1 MQGFDD
7 DFDNT
12 GTGLDPFT
20 ARAIAREARGG
31 LITGKNGK
39 PIWNAE
45 NACTLIETDDAWE
58 GVLATDE
65 FAGLTLLL
73 QPIPGTPFARS
84 RFKPRPLTDTDIT
97 AAVRWF
103 NRNGFPDATK
113 ATTADAV
120 YATATQTV
128 ISPVRHFLEALKW
141 DGVGRVNDWLATYC
155 GAAPSPLTS
164 KVGRAWLVSAVARA
178 LKPGCKADCALV
190 LEGRQGAGKSSV
202 LKALAGRDWFH
213 DGLSDLHSKDASAG
227 LRGKWIIELP
237 ELSAMRRSD
246 VEAVK
251 AFLSRTEERY
261 RPAYGRAEVIEPRRC
276 VFAGTTN
283 RTDYLTDDT
292 GGRRFWPVAV
302 GNVRLADLERDR
314 NQLWAEAV
322 AKFNAGES
330 WWLDG
335 ETEAEAAL
343 VVAER
348 AADDPWAG
356 DVLQKVEGLSEVSTR
371 DVFHL
376 MDIPTDRRSKSDAMR
391 ITGIL
396 TRAGWKNAGKFTS
409 GPSRDLSRYVRPEGA
424 R

>member
-1 MQGFDD
+1 M
-7 DFDNT
+7 
-12 GTGLDPFT
+12 
-20 ARAIAREARGG
+20 
-31 LITGKNGK
+31 
-39 PIWNAE
+39 
-45 NACTLIETDDAWE
+45 
-58 GVLATDE
+58 
-65 FAGLTLLL
+65 
-73 QPIPGTPFARS
+73 
-84 RFKPRPLTDTDIT
+84 
-97 AAVRWF
+97 
-103 NRNGFPDATK
+103 
-113 ATTADAV
+113 
-120 YATATQTV
+120 
-128 ISPVRHFLEALKW
+128 
-141 DGVGRVNDWLATYC
+141 
-155 GAAPSPLTS
+155 
-164 KVGRAWLVSAVARA
+164 
-178 LKPGCKADCALV
+178 
-190 LEGRQGAGKSSV
+190 
-202 LKALAGRDWFH
+202 
-213 DGLSDLHSKDASAG
+213 SDLHSKDASAG

-302 GNVRLADLERDR
+302 GNVRIADLERDR
-314 NQLWAEAV
+314 DQLWAEAV
-322 AKFNAGES
+322 ALFNAGES
-330 WWLDG
+330 WWLDR

-348 AADDPWAG
+348 AADDPWAA
-356 DVLQKVEGLSEVSTR
+356 DVLQRVEGLSEVSTR
-371 DVFHL
+371 DVFQM

-396 TRAGWKNAGKFTS
+396 TRAGWQNAGRFTS